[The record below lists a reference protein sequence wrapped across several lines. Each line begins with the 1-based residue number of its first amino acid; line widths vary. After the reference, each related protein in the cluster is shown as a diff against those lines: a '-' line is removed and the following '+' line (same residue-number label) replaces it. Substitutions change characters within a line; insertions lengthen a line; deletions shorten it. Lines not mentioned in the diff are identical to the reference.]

1 MTNIKNFID
10 LVTAMEARKTRELVL
25 SSTDAKMLRDE
36 VAKLLAD
43 VIELRKYSEND
54 QVISIDVSGGK
65 W

>member
-1 MTNIKNFID
+1 MD
-10 LVTAMEARKTRELVL
+10 SRKTRELVL